1 MPQDSAILPGW
12 SLPIGIHA
20 NHMDMTKFASTDDA
34 GFLAVCGELR
44 RWIKEIAQ
52 ATTHDGRNELEGR
65 DERRTGATPG
75 R

>member
-20 NHMDMTKFASTDDA
+20 NHMDMTKFASMDDA
-34 GFLAVCGELR
+34 GFVAVCGELR
-44 RWIKEIAQ
+44 RWIKEISRA
-52 ATTHDGRNELEGR
+52 AMHDGRKER
-65 DERRTGATPG
+65 DERDKRRTSATPG